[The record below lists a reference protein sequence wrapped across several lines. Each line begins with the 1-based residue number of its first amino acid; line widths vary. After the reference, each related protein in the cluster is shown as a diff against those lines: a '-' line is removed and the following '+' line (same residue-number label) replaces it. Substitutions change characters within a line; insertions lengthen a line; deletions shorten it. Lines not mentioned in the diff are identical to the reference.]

1 MASSEGME
9 GLDTGHE
16 SATASVTERAVVSS
30 GGMKGLD
37 TGHESVT
44 ASVIESASP
53 SPSSDSQ
60 AGDIKNVSLDLHLL
74 NLLLALLVGPVTS
87 TQSPVPNSPNTSS
100 QVSVMASCI
109 PLALHHVLKENS
121 RIKLFIK
128 VEHSGNS
135 RRLLW
140 LLGTIIP

>member
-87 TQSPVPNSPNTSS
+87 DQLPGSS
-100 QVSVMASCI
+100 HQCPI
-109 PLALHHVLKENS
+109 PLTLVHRSLSWLVVSHW
-121 RIKLFIK
+121 LFIMSYRK
-128 VEHSGNS
+128 TQGSNYLS
-135 RRLLW
+135 R
-140 LLGTIIP
+140 